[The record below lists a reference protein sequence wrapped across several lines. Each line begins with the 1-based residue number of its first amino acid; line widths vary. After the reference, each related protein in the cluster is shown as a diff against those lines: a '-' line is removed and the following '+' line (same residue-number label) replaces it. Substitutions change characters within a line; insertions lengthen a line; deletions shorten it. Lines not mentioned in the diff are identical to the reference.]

1 MFITKYYGPPGS
13 GKTRKGIDIVQRELR
28 TIPLSEIAF
37 ITFTKS
43 AIQEACERLEA
54 KGLYFKTLHA
64 ICFYELGL
72 EKGQVVEDLSEFSEL
87 IGEKITVKGFMLD
100 VMTEAD
106 EVLSCYNAGR
116 NKRIDTN
123 DDIYRHLYQGNW
135 NQYRFQYLID
145 GYKRWKEI
153 NDYLDFTDFLYNY
166 LNLGDPL
173 DIKACIVDEAQDLSL
188 LQKAVIEKMTVNCER
203 VYLLGDDDQ
212 AIYNW
217 AGADADSFLNW
228 KCDKEIVLDR
238 SYRLSIQV
246 KKHADRIIE
255 RVKNRKE
262 KSFTCKGDIGHVDWL
277 NNIEDTI
284 QDSTFILYRN
294 RYFHKRFKEHLEFNG
309 EPYTGY
315 GSPFDSVER
324 KAIIL
329 WNKIIS
335 NVFTVK
341 DLQQAVKFIKHGL
354 INSQNKKKILAM
366 TNLNDVLSQ
375 KDTSIFQFDSWDK
388 SLDLSHEAY
397 FDKII
402 NKYGFNILVEPP
414 KVKLMTL
421 HQSKG
426 QEADTVYILPDM
438 SRRTYA
444 NYMIEPDNE
453 HRLFYVG
460 CTRAKQNLIILFNQ
474 TDKFYR

>member
-13 GKTRKGIDIVQRELR
+13 GKTRTGIEIVRKELQ
-28 TIPLSEIAF
+28 TIPIHEIAY

-43 AIQEACERLEA
+43 AIQEACERLEK

-64 ICFYELGL
+64 LCFYELGL
-72 EKGQVVEDLSEFSEL
+72 DKGQVAKDLSEFSEL
-87 IGEKITVKGFMLD
+87 IGEKITVKDFMID
-100 VMTEAD
+100 IMTEAD

-116 NKRIDTN
+116 NRQLDMNQTF
-123 DDIYRHLYQGNW
+123 DLYQGNW
-135 NQYRFQYLID
+135 NRFRFQYLID

-153 NDYLDFTDFLYNY
+153 NDYQDFTDFLYNY
-166 LNLGDPL
+166 LDLGDPL
-173 DIKACIVDEAQDLSL
+173 DIKVAIIDEAQDLSL

-217 AGADADSFLNW
+217 AGADASSFLNW
-228 KCDKEIVLDR
+228 KCDKEIVLNR
-238 SYRLSIQV
+238 SYRLPLFV
-246 KKHADRIIE
+246 KMHSQTIIKQ
-255 RVKNRKE
+255 VKNRKS
-262 KSFTCKGDIGHVDWL
+262 KNFVCKDEVGSVDWMNEIEDIG
-277 NNIEDTI
+277 NE
-284 QDSTFILYRN
+284 TFILYRN
-294 RYFHKRFKEHLEFNG
+294 RYFAKRFKEHLEFNG

-315 GSPFDSVER
+315 NSPFDSVER
-324 KAIIL
+324 KAIVSWDRIL
-329 WNKIIS
+329 L
-335 NVFTVK
+335 NVFTVR
-341 DLQQAVKFIKHGL
+341 DLQQAIKFSRSGL
-354 INSQNKKKILAM
+354 FNDKKKILAM
-366 TNLNDVLSQ
+366 TNLNDVLTQ
-375 KDTSIFQFDSWDK
+375 EDFDLQRFGNANWGYM
-388 SLDLSHEAY
+388 LDLSHEAY
-397 FDKII
+397 FDRVIS
-402 NKYGFNILVEPP
+402 KYGKDVLLNDP

-460 CTRAKQNLIILFNQ
+460 CTRAKQKLVFLFNQ
-474 TDKFYR
+474 TDRFYR